1 MLGVISHD
9 AGGAEVLSAYVKAN
23 PHKNVKYFLKGP
35 AVKIFQKQGLVN
47 DNYHY
52 QGSLTKEFTH
62 LLLSMSWRDE
72 ITYEMLKKSKELS
85 IQTEV
90 ILDSWYDYAQRFGS
104 PKPGWESILPDAI
117 TVVDSVA
124 EKIVYKV
131 GLDKHCN
138 IKKVTNYY
146 LESLKD
152 EYKNFDVVE
161 SECNDLLYLS
171 APLEEVKGARLAE
184 FATTKTTQ
192 FDLLRDI
199 SSICRDANITLR
211 IRLHPSENRRNID
224 KYLDMIDCNFIISE
238 NQSILHDFQ
247 NAKFVL
253 GYSSLALI
261 QGSVLGKITI
271 SYQKGDIKDLFNWN
285 EYGVYSYYGIK
296 RATNLNQIEKII
308 SEK

>member
-1 MLGVISHD
+1 MIGVVAYD
-9 AGGAEVLSAYVKAN
+9 AGGAEVLSAYVKKN
-23 PHKNVKYFLKGP
+23 PLKNVKYFLKGP
-35 AVKIFQKQGLVN
+35 AVKIFQKQGLIN
-47 DNYHY
+47 ENYYY

-62 LLLSMSWRDE
+62 LLLSMSWQDE
-72 ITYEMLKKSKELS
+72 ITYEMLKQSKELE

-90 ILDSWYDYAQRFGS
+90 MLDSWCDYTQRFGS
-104 PKPGWESILPDAI
+104 PKPGWESILPDVI

-138 IKKVTNYY
+138 IKKVTNYF
-146 LESLKD
+146 LESLKE
-152 EYKNFDVVE
+152 EYKNLDVVE

-171 APLEEVKGARLAE
+171 APIDEAKRAGVAE
-184 FATTKTTQ
+184 FAATKTTQ

-199 SSICRDANITLR
+199 SSICRDTNITLR

-224 KYLDMIDCNFIISE
+224 KYLDMIDCNYIISD

-247 NAKFVL
+247 NAKLVL

-261 QGSVLGKITI
+261 QSSVLGKTSI
-271 SYQKGDIKDLFNWN
+271 SYQKDDLKDLFNWN

-296 RATNLNQIEKII
+296 RVTNLKQIEKII